1 MKLQSIVTV
10 GTNQRTH
17 GMQLKS
23 EAWRLSHDEITA
35 VEQHGKKFLRDAEL
49 NEMFLQLR
57 PSENKPLSVEIAPR
71 RASRTNLITGRV
83 QKQTFPFLFF
93 QRLQSCELQ
102 VQMEIRHNFKLH
114 ANSKR

>member
-1 MKLQSIVTV
+1 MLNLLNHATKKTRMKLQSIVTV

-17 GMQLKS
+17 GMRLKS

-35 VEQHGKKFLRDAEL
+35 VEQHRKKFLRDAEL

-71 RASRTNLITGRV
+71 RASRTNFDNRPRSKTDVSFFI
-83 QKQTFPFLFF
+83 FPTSSIL
-93 QRLQSCELQ
+93 
-102 VQMEIRHNFKLH
+102 
-114 ANSKR
+114 